1 LREIHNLDY
10 LIIYFIDLY
19 CFFKKQN
26 LNPILKNPYL
36 LMIYTKNL
44 FRFNYIVKIPFKEYV
59 SKSIDYSKNYT
70 SVFNSSDKSVTEF
83 LMNS

>member
-1 LREIHNLDY
+1 
-10 LIIYFIDLY
+10 
-19 CFFKKQN
+19 
-26 LNPILKNPYL
+26 
-36 LMIYTKNL
+36 MIYTKNL